1 MPNRAVISVAGSCMS
16 AESSLMCCGGN
27 PELSISCPFILTLTL
42 VVEDQVKTHSEAN
55 LKYMDLEKKSKT
67 SYAKWFPSVEKEA
80 KEWGELRQRLG
91 SGQSSVV
98 SYFLNITAF
107 CKDNNETALEVEQ
120 DILNSFRKNGFELI
134 SPRFN
139 HMRNFL
145 TCLPFMAGKGL
156 FKQLKEAGV
165 VQRAESFNVANLM
178 PLVAD
183 NPLTPAGLLAPTYR
197 NQLAFIDIFFRGMNN
212 TNYNMAVCGTS
223 GAGKTGLIQPLIRS
237 VLDSGG
243 FAVVFD
249 MGDGYKSLCENMGGV
264 YVANSV
270 WTVTAVS
277 GDSVTLSDGQQTRVI
292 HPGQERAEQHIDLAY
307 AITAHGAQGA
317 SETFAIA
324 LEGTEGNRKLM
335 AGFES
340 AYVALS
346 RMKQHVQVY
355 TDNRQGWTDA
365 INNAVQKGTAHDVLE
380 PKSKFSPLPAFP

>member
-1 MPNRAVISVAGSCMS
+1 MERGRQLQQPAEPEIHLLSVHPDADS
-16 AESSLMCCGGN
+16 GGGRPGEN
-27 PELSISCPFILTLTL
+27 PQRSQPEVHGPG
-42 VVEDQVKTHSEAN
+42 E
-55 LKYMDLEKKSKT
+55 KSKT

-197 NQLAFIDIFFRGMNN
+197 NQLAFIDISSRG
-212 TNYNMAVCGTS
+212 
-223 GAGKTGLIQPLIRS
+223 
-237 VLDSGG
+237 
-243 FAVVFD
+243 
-249 MGDGYKSLCENMGGV
+249 
-264 YVANSV
+264 
-270 WTVTAVS
+270 
-277 GDSVTLSDGQQTRVI
+277 
-292 HPGQERAEQHIDLAY
+292 
-307 AITAHGAQGA
+307 
-317 SETFAIA
+317 
-324 LEGTEGNRKLM
+324 
-335 AGFES
+335 
-340 AYVALS
+340 
-346 RMKQHVQVY
+346 
-355 TDNRQGWTDA
+355 
-365 INNAVQKGTAHDVLE
+365 
-380 PKSKFSPLPAFP
+380 

>member
-1 MPNRAVISVAGSCMS
+1 KSRADILEMENLVKIIRASLQGAYIATRSVDAQAFVDIVGEMINHNPDSLTPKTRQLDPYSDLNYQCVDDSFDLKVRQDYLALGLRDNGKNSTARIMNFHLARNPEIAFLWNS
-16 AESSLMCCGGN
+16 ADNYSNLLN

-55 LKYMDLEKKSKT
+55 LKYMDLDKKANN
-67 SYAKWFPSVEKEA
+67 SYAKWFPGVVKEA
-80 KEWGELRQRLG
+80 KEWGELRQRLA

-107 CKDNNETALEVEQ
+107 CKDSNETALETEQ

-243 FAVVFD
+243 FA
-249 MGDGYKSLCENMGGV
+249 
-264 YVANSV
+264 
-270 WTVTAVS
+270 
-277 GDSVTLSDGQQTRVI
+277 
-292 HPGQERAEQHIDLAY
+292 
-307 AITAHGAQGA
+307 
-317 SETFAIA
+317 
-324 LEGTEGNRKLM
+324 
-335 AGFES
+335 
-340 AYVALS
+340 
-346 RMKQHVQVY
+346 
-355 TDNRQGWTDA
+355 
-365 INNAVQKGTAHDVLE
+365 
-380 PKSKFSPLPAFP
+380 

>member
-1 MPNRAVISVAGSCMS
+1 
-16 AESSLMCCGGN
+16 
-27 PELSISCPFILTLTL
+27 
-42 VVEDQVKTHSEAN
+42 
-55 LKYMDLEKKSKT
+55 
-67 SYAKWFPSVEKEA
+67 A

-197 NQLAFIDIFFRGMNN
+197 NQLAFIDIFFKGMNN

-223 GAGKTGLIQPLIRS
+223 
-237 VLDSGG
+237 
-243 FAVVFD
+243 
-249 MGDGYKSLCENMGGV
+249 
-264 YVANSV
+264 
-270 WTVTAVS
+270 
-277 GDSVTLSDGQQTRVI
+277 
-292 HPGQERAEQHIDLAY
+292 
-307 AITAHGAQGA
+307 
-317 SETFAIA
+317 
-324 LEGTEGNRKLM
+324 
-335 AGFES
+335 
-340 AYVALS
+340 
-346 RMKQHVQVY
+346 
-355 TDNRQGWTDA
+355 
-365 INNAVQKGTAHDVLE
+365 
-380 PKSKFSPLPAFP
+380 